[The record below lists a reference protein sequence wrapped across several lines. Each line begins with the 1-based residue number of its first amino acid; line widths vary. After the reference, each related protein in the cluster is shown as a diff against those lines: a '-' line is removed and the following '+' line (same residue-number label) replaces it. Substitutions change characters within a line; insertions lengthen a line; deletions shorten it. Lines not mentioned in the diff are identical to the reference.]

1 MTNYQAT
8 SETTDTHTPP
18 LMYGKTGRKR
28 GKKQRNCNEKNRENE
43 RGPVLPSSGCPP
55 PALFC
60 RHRSRKSQQPFGG
73 RGAICCVHHPCP
85 PRALR
90 LNGERTKTAGK
101 LARAPWLLFK
111 PTPHPISHFPFR
123 YFRLDGKGKR
133 RCCDLMWAVRTG
145 EASRSHTP
153 HRNKSATL
161 CTCPPLSGFPS

>member
-111 PTPHPISHFPFR
+111 PTPHPIPFPLLSCRRKRKAPLLLF
-123 YFRLDGKGKR
+123 DVGGKNWRG
-133 RCCDLMWAVRTG
+133 VT
-145 EASRSHTP
+145 EPHTSQ
-153 HRNKSATL
+153 K
-161 CTCPPLSGFPS
+161 